1 MKMIQ
6 KSYIWFGA
14 LSLICLISG
23 CARVPDTEDGT
34 KAVNSEGGDRNA
46 KQFIQNI
53 GQETDLSAYDF
64 LEPEEKGYSCRI
76 TFAEGENKITVD
88 ALVEQTGL
96 ETVPILTAKVLGEKL
111 DEEKIKSSFFRGL
124 EVYDAADEVRAE
136 IEADKENEDYEVV
149 TSDMMKSDPAND
161 LVLRGQKDESLSFDR
176 YAAGIQYAGEEYGQV
191 KALDT
196 TWGEADATMQ
206 EAGEKLPQRVW
217 FGKDIR
223 EDFTESV
230 AWDTL
235 CSAMEQIGITDLKKI
250 CGRTFCDSE
259 GQGYYAFSFTRCI
272 EGIPLMSGEAQAQ
285 RNPLCVI
292 GEAEVTADG
301 VADIQADNILWETLS
316 SEDTQC
322 INVGQFIELV
332 SQYLKD
338 GKITGDGSITFN
350 HVELTYMM
358 VTKDWET
365 AEFKP
370 VWRMYVPLE
379 ELLAAEGNVH
389 GSMEFVVDAVTGE
402 IINQISY

>member
-1 MKMIQ
+1 MKMMQ
-6 KSYIWFGA
+6 KNYIWFGA

-23 CARVPDTEDGT
+23 CASVPNTEDGT
-34 KAVNSEGGDRNA
+34 KAVESEDRNQNA
-46 KQFIQNI
+46 KQFIQDI
-53 GQETDLSAYDF
+53 GQESDLSAYDF
-64 LEPEEKGYSCRI
+64 LEPEKDGYRCQLVLK
-76 TFAEGENKITVD
+76 EGENEIKID
-88 ALVEQTGL
+88 APIEQTGL
-96 ETVPILTAKVLGEKL
+96 EKVSVLTAKASDEKL
-111 DEEKIKSSFFRGL
+111 DEEKIKNTLFKGISL
-124 EVYDAADEVRAE
+124 YDAADEVMAE
-136 IEADKENEDYEVV
+136 IEADNENESYQ
-149 TSDMMKSDPAND
+149 TGPSYRMKSDPAND
-161 LVLRGQKDESLSFDR
+161 LMLRGQKDKSLSFNR
-176 YAAGIQYAGEEYGQV
+176 HAAGIDYAGEEYGQV
-191 KALDT
+191 KALDR
-196 TWGEADATMQ
+196 TWGEADAAMQ

-217 FGKDIR
+217 FGKDIW
-223 EDFTESV
+223 EDFTEDA
-230 AWDTL
+230 AWETL
-235 CSAMEQIGITDLKKI
+235 CNAMEQIGITDLKKI

-322 INVGQFIELV
+322 INVGQFIELAG
-332 SQYLKD
+332 QYLKD

-379 ELLAAEGNVH
+379 ELFAAEDSVH